1 MKQYAES
8 VKHNCLFMSFKEY
21 ERILK
26 RIYPGIVLSYN
37 DDGIMYGFPADNP
50 VPDIIEDL
58 SKYFDTEVVMV
69 FKDRKNDVW
78 ICYNDPEE
86 MVVEIEDF
94 IDADHQDSVWYGG
107 QCARVLYKGYVAE
120 ICANGDVYAQFAPG
134 GEFKDEVKDKN
145 NGGEFYGVMKQYFAN
160 DEEMFAAYDRGDLIF
175 DYGNWW
181 ECFIVDKN
189 GVRHDLMWNLD
200 SSDLLGAIDEVKGSL
215 DNFIENL
222 VDDFNE
228 NNDSEKE
235 EIF

>member
-26 RIYPGIVLSYN
+26 RVYPGIVLSYN
-37 DDGIMYGFPADNP
+37 DDGIVYGFPADNP
-50 VPDIIEDL
+50 IPDIIEDL
-58 SKYFDTEVVMV
+58 SKYFDTGVVMV

-120 ICANGDVYAQFAPG
+120 ICAVGDVYVEYAPG
-134 GEFKDEVKDKN
+134 GVYKDEVKDKN
-145 NGGEFYGVMKQYFAN
+145 NGGEFYNVMKYYFAN

-175 DYGNWW
+175 DHGNWW
-181 ECFIVDKN
+181 ECFIVDKD
-189 GVRHDLMWNLD
+189 GVRHDLMWDID
-200 SSDLLGAIDEVKGSL
+200 SSELLEAIELVKESL
-215 DNFIENL
+215 PTFIEN
-222 VDDFNE
+222 FENE
-228 NNDSEKE
+228 DNSECE
-235 EIF
+235 TEPLF